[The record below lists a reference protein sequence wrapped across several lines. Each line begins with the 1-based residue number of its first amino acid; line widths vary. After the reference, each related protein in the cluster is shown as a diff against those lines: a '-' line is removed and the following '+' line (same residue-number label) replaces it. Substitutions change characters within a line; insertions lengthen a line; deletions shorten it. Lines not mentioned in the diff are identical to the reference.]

1 MAQKK
6 SVRRV
11 ASQPSSKKPSVPI
24 KKTVASK
31 SSATKKQGKTGTAL
45 GKKKTSLKGPSAKK
59 PVVAKKSLPTKA
71 KPASSKR
78 VSAKKTGT
86 PKKPVVKN
94 TKISAPT
101 KRNVVKAVSK
111 PTAKKPAAPKRPPLK
126 QKASV
131 ARNTIVSP
139 RPSAT
144 KSVVTNKKPS
154 LSQKKI
160 VPAQTKNPQARTP
173 SRSAPSPARS
183 AETKTGGEPLSP
195 TERYNL
201 GGLFVCAIE
210 RANDPESK
218 RLRAVLRHL
227 DLPSQEKDN
236 LLRLSQGFTIP
247 KLFADGVG
255 GDKVNQTLTD
265 FIRFALSE
273 GAYEKKWR
281 DEIRQVGV
289 WLGYFPQQFEQIEQ
303 KVLAKR

>member
-11 ASQPSSKKPSVPI
+11 ASQPSSKKSSVTK
-24 KKTVASK
+24 KKTVTSK
-31 SSATKKQGKTGTAL
+31 SAATKKQVKFSTAL
-45 GKKKTSLKGPSAKK
+45 GKKKAASKLTSGKKTVGSTKTVTTKAKPTSSKGVSAKK
-59 PVVAKKSLPTKA
+59 PAL
-71 KPASSKR
+71 
-78 VSAKKTGT
+78 KKTT
-86 PKKPVVKN
+86 TKK
-94 TKISAPT
+94 
-101 KRNVVKAVSK
+101 NVVKAVSK
-111 PTAKKPAAPKRPPLK
+111 PTAKRPAAPKPPTLRR
-126 QKASV
+126 KASV
-131 ARNTIVSP
+131 VKKTIVAP
-139 RPSAT
+139 QPSVS
-144 KSVVTNKKPS
+144 KSVITRKEHSV
-154 LSQKKI
+154 SQEKI
-160 VPAQTKNPQARTP
+160 VPAQAKNSQTTTP
-173 SRSAPSPARS
+173 SRSVPSPTRL

-210 RANDPESK
+210 RANDPEFK
-218 RLRAVLRHL
+218 RLRAVFRHL

-255 GDKVNQTLTD
+255 GNKVSQILTD
-265 FIRFALSE
+265 FIRFALAE